1 MADEKKI
8 KKLDQKIFFISD
20 NLEIEKSKQDKHYK
34 FYKFEDLLF
43 LIKPMLKDLDLLL
56 RFTQGKIEN
65 NIYTLEIELI
75 DLKTGETFK
84 DYDSQLID
92 VNPTIMSLPQSVN
105 VSKTFLKKNLLN
117 NLFNIKEPEPENDP
131 KIKKDQI
138 TNTDIKR
145 FYAVFTKKF
154 SKNVLETKIKSL
166 INQAYNV
173 KDKRNISRDNFIS
186 LIKYA
191 DNNNPDNI
199 ENALKQKIEQK
210 KS

>member
-1 MADEKKI
+1 MADEKEI

-20 NLEIEKSKQDKHYK
+20 TLEIEKSKQDKHYK
-34 FYKFEDLLF
+34 FYKFEDLLS

-75 DLKTGETFK
+75 DLKTGEIFK

-131 KIKKDQI
+131 KMKKEI

-145 FYAVFTKKF
+145 FYAVFTQKF
-154 SKNVLETKIKSL
+154 PKNILETKIKSL
-166 INQAYNV
+166 INEAYGV

-199 ENALKQKIEQK
+199 ENALQQKIKQR